1 MESVNTKV
9 QTGLRLDPEL
19 YNRLKIK
26 AKQQKR
32 SFNSYVET
40 LLEAST
46 GVDFPTLG
54 KGFKVSDEIIAIGN
68 TLPHYSE
75 EEIAADDRLAYLL
88 SK

>member
-19 YNRLKIK
+19 YNRLKMK

-40 LLEAST
+40 LLEASA
-46 GVDFPTLG
+46 GVDYPTLS
-54 KGFKVSDEIIAIGN
+54 KGFKVSDEILSLGS

-75 EEIAADDRLAYLL
+75 EEIVADERLAYLL

>member
-9 QTGLRLDPEL
+9 QTGLRLDPDL

-32 SFNSYVET
+32 SFNNYVET
-40 LLEAST
+40 LLEEAV
-46 GVDFPTLG
+46 VDYSTLG
-54 KGFKVSDEIIAIGN
+54 KGFKESDEILSLGS

-75 EEIAADDRLAYLL
+75 EEIAADERLAYLL

>member
-9 QTGLRLDPEL
+9 QTGLRLNPDL
-19 YNRLKIK
+19 SNRLKIK

-32 SFNSYVET
+32 SFNNYVET
-40 LLEAST
+40 LLEEAV
-46 GVDFPTLG
+46 VDYPTLG
-54 KGFKVSDEIIAIGN
+54 KGFKVSDEILSLGS

-75 EEIAADDRLAYLL
+75 EEIAADERLAYLL

>member
-9 QTGLRLDPEL
+9 QTGLRLGPDL
-19 YNRLKIK
+19 YNRLKMK

-40 LLEAST
+40 LLETSA
-46 GVDFPTLG
+46 GVDYPTLS
-54 KGFKVSDEIIAIGN
+54 KGFKVSDEILSLGS

-75 EEIAADDRLAYLL
+75 EEIAADERLAYLL

>member
-9 QTGLRLDPEL
+9 QTGLRLDTEL

-40 LLEAST
+40 LLEEAVV
-46 GVDFPTLG
+46 VDYPTLG
-54 KGFKVSDEIIAIGN
+54 EGFKVSDEILSLGS

-75 EEIAADDRLAYLL
+75 EEIAADERLAYLL

>member
-9 QTGLRLDPEL
+9 QTGLRLDPDL

-32 SFNSYVET
+32 SFNNYVET
-40 LLEAST
+40 LLGEAV
-46 GVDFPTLG
+46 VDYPTLG
-54 KGFKVSDEIIAIGN
+54 KGFKVSDEILSLGS

-75 EEIAADDRLAYLL
+75 EEIAADERLAYLL